1 MLLQKV
7 RGKMG
12 GRSTGELIVTLDDK
26 KVFSK
31 RGIGQRHRVERTG
44 TDFIDDHAFEHDR
57 NAKARLHRVLDR
69 LRAAQASSACLF
81 CGSYR
86 W

>member
-1 MLLQKV
+1 
-7 RGKMG
+7 MG
-12 GRSTGELIVTLDDK
+12 GRSTGKLIVTLDDQ

-31 RGIGQRHRVERTG
+31 RGIGQRNRVERTG
-44 TDFIDDHAFEHDR
+44 TDFIDDRAFEHDR
-57 NAKARLHRVLDR
+57 DAKARLHRVLDR